1 MIHNENFDL
10 NGIDYPSTKGIGLL
24 ITLGI
29 FGGTNVLQSKVECV
43 HHTRRLNNIRKFGF
57 NHLPHGLAI
66 VCIIGN
72 DMYYILTF
80 NLFNNL
86 NQQINNK
93 SSIFS
98 FLWTIQN
105 LNKYRLPIRNSNEVD
120 KGSSWELL
128 HVTHNAYTFFIP
140 HGARNSQQ
148 SINIWLLLC

>member
-98 FLWTIQN
+98 FL
-105 LNKYRLPIRNSNEVD
+105 
-120 KGSSWELL
+120 
-128 HVTHNAYTFFIP
+128 
-140 HGARNSQQ
+140 
-148 SINIWLLLC
+148 